1 MVVFDNSIFCLTLH
15 PDAKPRSS
23 VDRVQ
28 DRIQHLLETLRDNG
42 EVAVIPAPAL
52 SEFLV
57 FAGKSAPEYLLK
69 IRESSFLR
77 IEPFDERAA
86 IELADREIAAR
97 EKGNKRG
104 GATTSD
110 WQKVKFD
117 RQIVAVALVHK
128 ASAIY
133 SDDPDIVTHGKD
145 CGLRVLSLADL
156 PLPPSRQITI
166 EEVLLREEPTPTIE
180 PAPAPDAGGAPGSTE
195 SEAGAEAASEDK
207 AQGATTSENK
217 VKLDVEL
224 EGLAESETPADEK
237 PAGDAK
243 DGS

>member
-28 DRIQHLLETLRDNG
+28 DRIEHLLQTLRDNK
-42 EVAVIPAPAL
+42 EVAILPTPAL

-57 FAGKSAPEYLLK
+57 FAGKSAPEYLVK

-86 IELADREIAAR
+86 IELADREISAR

-104 GATTSD
+104 SANTSD

-128 ASAIY
+128 ASTIY
-133 SDDPDIVTHGKD
+133 SDDPDIAAHGKD
-145 CGLRVLSLADL
+145 CGVSVLSLADL
-156 PLPPSRQITI
+156 PLPPSKQITI
-166 EEVLLREEPTPTIE
+166 EEALAREDPTP
-180 PAPAPDAGGAPGSTE
+180 ST
-195 SEAGAEAASEDK
+195 
-207 AQGATTSENK
+207 
-217 VKLDVEL
+217 
-224 EGLAESETPADEK
+224 AESAQSGKDEK
-237 PAGDAK
+237 DAIP
-243 DGS
+243 

>member
-28 DRIQHLLETLRDNG
+28 DRIDYLLETLRENG
-42 EVAVIPAPAL
+42 EIAITPTPVL

-57 FAGKSAPEYLLK
+57 FAGQSAPEYLLK

-97 EKGNKRG
+97 VKGNKRG
-104 GATTSD
+104 SAPTAD

-117 RQIVAVALVHK
+117 RQIVAIALVHK
-128 ASAIY
+128 ASTIY
-133 SDDPDIVTHGKD
+133 SDDLDIASHGKD
-145 CGLRVLSLADL
+145 CGVMVLSLADL
-156 PLPPSRQITI
+156 PLPPSKQLTL
-166 EEVLLREEPTPTIE
+166 E
-180 PAPAPDAGGAPGSTE
+180 
-195 SEAGAEAASEDK
+195 
-207 AQGATTSENK
+207 
-217 VKLDVEL
+217 
-224 EGLAESETPADEK
+224 EGL
-237 PAGDAK
+237 
-243 DGS
+243 

>member
-28 DRIQHLLETLRDNG
+28 DRIEHLLQTLRDNK
-42 EVAVIPAPAL
+42 EVAILPTPAL

-57 FAGKSAPEYLLK
+57 FAGKSAPEYLVK

-86 IELADREIAAR
+86 IELADREISAR

-104 GATTSD
+104 SANTSD

-128 ASAIY
+128 ASTIY
-133 SDDPDIVTHGKD
+133 SDDPDIAAHGKD
-145 CGLRVLSLADL
+145 CGVACFLWQTYRSLHPNRPQLKKHWHAKTQL
-156 PLPPSRQITI
+156 LLQPKVPSRAKMKRT
-166 EEVLLREEPTPTIE
+166 RY
-180 PAPAPDAGGAPGSTE
+180 
-195 SEAGAEAASEDK
+195 
-207 AQGATTSENK
+207 
-217 VKLDVEL
+217 L
-224 EGLAESETPADEK
+224 EIGKIP
-237 PAGDAK
+237 
-243 DGS
+243 